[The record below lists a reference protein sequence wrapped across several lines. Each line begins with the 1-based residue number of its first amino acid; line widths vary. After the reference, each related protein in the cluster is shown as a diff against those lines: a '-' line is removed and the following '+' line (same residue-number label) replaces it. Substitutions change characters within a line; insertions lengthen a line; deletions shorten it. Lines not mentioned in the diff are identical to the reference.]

1 MEFNQ
6 TFRELSFAT
15 WDNSPSKNE
24 GELTGLD
31 KGGAQGGHGPS
42 PIDLASKKKKK
53 KIKIVS
59 VSEQFFVQG
68 RQSRWKS

>member
-24 GELTGLD
+24 GELTDVD
-31 KGGAQGGHGPS
+31 KGGGHKGAMAP
-42 PIDLASKKKKK
+42 PPLIGK
-53 KIKIVS
+53 
-59 VSEQFFVQG
+59 
-68 RQSRWKS
+68 